1 MRLLWLPLLV
11 CCPLSAQ
18 AEFFGSVGASIAA
31 HENSGNALNTDDVD
45 DEPPTHEALSLSG
58 SFGNLLDSGI
68 EFGVQGHIARTNNK
82 DTYNGEEA
90 DDAVKGYRQFLG
102 HAGYHTGD
110 FYVGIHSGFAMA
122 RYTEKEEDQNATLSL
137 NGAGIGW
144 ANDTFGIGLSKSKM
158 NYYSA
163 DDEEQLHDADFLNV
177 NLSSKLSD
185 NLVMRLHM
193 TDGEGTLDYLD
204 SSAGPVDVEG
214 KGISFSYLGELGE
227 RSIEYTLGYEEH
239 TATEVRTTDG
249 RVDKLNHTRLFVGV
263 TIPLGKVRQPESSR
277 LAIPQNLALIQSTVP
292 LVD

>member
-1 MRLLWLPLLV
+1 MRLIWLTLV
-11 CCPLSAQ
+11 VCYPLSAQ
-18 AEFFGSVGASIAA
+18 AEVFGSIGASIAA
-31 HENSGNALNTDDVD
+31 HENSGSALNPVSV

-110 FYVGIHSGFAMA
+110 FYVGVHSGFALA
-122 RYTEKEEDQNATLSL
+122 SYTEKEEDQDSTLSL

-158 NYYSA
+158 NYYSG
-163 DDEEQLHDADFLNV
+163 DDDEQLHDADFLNV

-193 TDGEGTLDYLD
+193 TEGEGTQDYQKPT
-204 SSAGPVDVEG
+204 SSSPADVEG

-227 RSIEYTLGYEEH
+227 RSIEYTFGYEEH
-239 TATEVRTTDG
+239 TVKEASSTGSTDTI
-249 RVDKLNHTRLFVGV
+249 NHTRLFVGV